1 MTLNLAAYLNILDH
15 CVVDGITHT
24 ELLSALISTV
34 DPAETLT
41 SDQKYVSRIFAG
53 ERGFP
58 KTPGK
63 KGCGDPDST
72 GSTTTVFPLLLYVE
86 SDQLADQFHKKVLP
100 LLDSDRANEI
110 VLAFRHVV
118 QGDTSIFK
126 SNAAKFQSWTGW
138 EPTDFVYLQHVDF
151 CAMLAGLFR
160 YAVLVGKYT
169 TGISTLKT
177 IKSDKFWEDLQ
188 PMKHFMIVD
197 GFGTKYELE
206 SVSLLQGLDSY
217 LHRIREEYSSVKTFF
232 DWKPY
237 FDFDELFV
245 CNDIQPQDSR
255 GSSRKKALQNA
266 TVRELR
272 TVGSRLILYGI
283 GGIGKSMML
292 RHLLFDTIDRVD
304 ELNVVPFFICLR
316 NYQSGGTLEQYI
328 LDQAQPKWPGLD
340 AAILRELLNSGKA
353 ILLLDGLDEVKSC
366 DFAILRN
373 MLNQIVQDYPKCQ
386 FIMSSRPFDNHFS
399 SYTQFRVAEVCGL
412 RIEQVYELVDRV
424 GFMEKNPERR
434 AAFKDLVRSKLY
446 SHDEAFCKNPL
457 LLTIMML
464 IYEQHRTIPTRRHEF
479 YNEAFAVLF
488 QRHDLNKDGFMRDL
502 RSKLSETEFKDIFAE
517 FCAKTYFR
525 EKFEF
530 TKDQFISIVSSLNSW
545 RKVKD
550 RTGTDQFLIDAC
562 VNLCIMDECRTEY
575 RFIHRSFQEY
585 FCACWL
591 RDKSDAQLTAKI
603 EFFEAQ
609 QKRTMEDCVFS
620 MLHEMAEE
628 RVDGHMIIP
637 VLERCLSQRDGVP
650 GYWSYLMN
658 QYPTIPYV
666 VGKDIDMP
674 FNPQS
679 AILLYVLE
687 KESFLHD
694 DLVPDEIPHEDIF
707 TRQIYFDHAP
717 DTPVNPSEERRII
730 SAYRE
735 RGLETSVV
743 RWDMEIETKRLYEF
757 RAGCQELMSWFE
769 TPSCPLWNEY
779 VAIKG
784 YYDSLKKKITL
795 LNEDFLSA

>member
-1 MTLNLAAYLNILDH
+1 MTLTFAVYVNILIH
-15 CVVDGITHT
+15 CAMEDVARE

-34 DPAETLT
+34 EPDETFT
-41 SDQKYVSRIFAG
+41 TGDRTVERVFSG

-58 KTPGK
+58 KSQGS
-63 KGCGDPDST
+63 KGCGEPKNTNAST
-72 GSTTTVFPLLLYVE
+72 NIVPLIRYMDVSE
-86 SDQLADQFHKKVLP
+86 LAERFRELVLP
-100 LLDSDRANEI
+100 LLDSDKASEI
-110 VLAFRHVV
+110 FLALRHVV
-118 QGDTSIFK
+118 HEDPSIFK
-126 SNAAKFQSWTGW
+126 SNAGKFESWTGW
-138 EPTDFVYLQHVDF
+138 KPAEFVFLQHIDF
-151 CAMLAGLFR
+151 CSMLAGLFK
-160 YAVLVGKYT
+160 YVVLIGKYS
-169 TGISTLKT
+169 TGTSTLKT
-177 IKSDKFWEDLQ
+177 IRTEKFWDELQ
-188 PMKHFMIVD
+188 PMKRFLIID
-197 GFGTKYELE
+197 GFGANRPLE
-206 SVSLLQGLDSY
+206 SVGLLQGLDSY
-217 LHRIREEYSSVKTFF
+217 LHKTREEYSSVKTFF

-245 CNDIQPQDSR
+245 CNDVQPQDSR
-255 GSSRKKALQNA
+255 GNGRRKPIRDA
-266 TVRELR
+266 TVQELR
-272 TVGSRLILYGI
+272 AAGARLILYGI

-292 RHLLFDTIDRVD
+292 RHLLFDAIDRIE

-316 NYQSGGTLEQYI
+316 NYRSGDTLEQFI
-328 LDQAQPKWPGLD
+328 LDQTKPKWPGLD
-340 AAILRELLNSGKA
+340 AAILQALLNSGKA
-353 ILLLDGLDEVKSC
+353 ILLLDGLDEVRSC
-366 DFAILRN
+366 DFAVLRAQ
-373 MLNQIVQDYPKCQ
+373 LNQIVQDYPECQ

-399 SYTQFRVAEVCGL
+399 SYTQFRVAEVCSL
-412 RIEQVYELVDRV
+412 RVEQVYELVDRV

-434 AAFKDLVRSKLY
+434 TAFKDLVRSKLY

-502 RSKLSETEFKDIFAE
+502 RSKLTETEFKDIFAE

-530 TKDQFISIVSSLNSW
+530 TKDQFISIVSSLTSW

-562 VNLCIMDECRTEY
+562 VNLCIMDECRTDY
-575 RFIHRSFQEY
+575 KFIHRSFQEY

-620 MLHEMAEE
+620 MLHEMAED
-628 RVDGHMIIP
+628 RVDEHVILP
-637 VLERCLSQRDGVP
+637 VLERSLALQEGAD

-658 QYPTIPYV
+658 QYPAIPYV
-666 VGKDIDMP
+666 VGRDVDIP

-679 AILLYVLE
+679 AILLYILE
-687 KESFLHD
+687 KHTFLHG
-694 DLVPDEIPHEDIF
+694 DLVPAEIPHEDIF
-707 TRQIYFDHAP
+707 TKAIYFDIAP
-717 DTPVNPSEERRII
+717 DEPREPSEERRVTW
-730 SAYRE
+730 AYRE
-735 RGLETSVV
+735 RGMEVEV
-743 RWDMEIETKRLYEF
+743 CRWDMEIDTAKLFEYRTC
-757 RAGCQELMSWFE
+757 CQELVAWFE
-769 TPSCPLWNEY
+769 SPECPLLAEY
-779 VAIKG
+779 KALRG
-784 YYDSLKKKITL
+784 YCDALKKKIRM

>member
-1 MTLNLAAYLNILDH
+1 M
-15 CVVDGITHT
+15 
-24 ELLSALISTV
+24 
-34 DPAETLT
+34 
-41 SDQKYVSRIFAG
+41 
-53 ERGFP
+53 
-58 KTPGK
+58 
-63 KGCGDPDST
+63 
-72 GSTTTVFPLLLYVE
+72 
-86 SDQLADQFHKKVLP
+86 
-100 LLDSDRANEI
+100 LDSDRASEI
-110 VLAFRHVV
+110 FLAFRHVV
-118 QGDTSIFK
+118 QEDPSIFN
-126 SNAAKFQSWTGW
+126 SNAGKFQTWTGW
-138 EPTDFVYLQHVDF
+138 EPGEFVLLQHVDF

-160 YAVLVGKYT
+160 YAVLIGKCS
-169 TGISTLKT
+169 TGVSTLKA
-177 IKSDKFWEDLQ
+177 IKTEKFWEDLQ
-188 PMKHFMIVD
+188 PMKHFIIID
-197 GFGTKYELE
+197 GFGARRPLE
-206 SVSLLQGLDSY
+206 SVELLQGLDSY
-217 LHRIREEYSSVKTFF
+217 LQKIREEYASVKTFF

-245 CNDIQPQDSR
+245 CNDVQPQDSR
-255 GSSRKKALQNA
+255 SCIWKKPLRDV

-272 TVGSRLILYGI
+272 EVGSHLILYGI

-292 RHLLFDTIDRVD
+292 RHLLFDTIDRID

-316 NYQSGGTLEQYI
+316 NYQSGDTLEQYI
-328 LDQAQPKWPGLD
+328 LQQTESKWPGLD
-340 AAILRELLNSGKA
+340 EAILRELLNSGKA
-353 ILLLDGLDEVKSC
+353 ILLLDGLDEVRSC
-366 DFAILRN
+366 NFGILRTK
-373 MLNQIVQDYPKCQ
+373 LNQLVQDYPKCQ

-399 SYTQFRVAEVCGL
+399 SYTQFKVAELCGL

-530 TKDQFISIVSSLNSW
+530 TKDQFIGIVSSLNSW
-545 RKVKD
+545 KKVKD

-562 VNLCIMDECRTEY
+562 VNLCIMDECRTDY

-620 MLHEMAEE
+620 MLREMAEE
-628 RVDGHMIIP
+628 RVEEHMIIP
-637 VLERCLSQRDGVP
+637 VLERSLSQQDDVP

-666 VGKDIDMP
+666 VGKNIDMP

-687 KESFLHD
+687 KESFLHG

-707 TRQIYFDHAP
+707 TKHVYLDYAP
-717 DTPVNPSEERRII
+717 DTPVDPSAVHGII
-730 SAYRE
+730 WSYRE
-735 RGLETSVV
+735 HGLKVEAV

-757 RAGCQELMSWFE
+757 RSGCHELVSWFE
-769 TPSCPLWNEY
+769 SPRCPLWNEY
-779 VAIKG
+779 EAVRG
-784 YYDSLKKKITL
+784 YFDSLKKKITI
-795 LNEDFLSA
+795 LNEDFLSV